1 MPLFLIMLRFI
12 HEDEAGDAFDAI
24 DGKKFEGRELSL
36 EWARESGG
44 EARRER
50 RARSR
55 SRSRSR

>member
-1 MPLFLIMLRFI
+1 MFRFI
-12 HEDEAGDAFDAI
+12 HEDEANDAFDAI
-24 DGKKFEGRELSL
+24 DGRKFEGRGLSL